1 MLGYDAPDGRKFPL
15 NTTEPDPVEYADTV
29 AVAYD
34 EERKRAVCLYSDK
47 TLIAW
52 DMRNPDKAG
61 KLFEQRFH
69 SDSVYEVDVSED
81 ERRSMRVISGS
92 SDKTL
97 RDWTVETSNE
107 GVKSV

>member
-1 MLGYDAPDGRKFPL
+1 M
-15 NTTEPDPVEYADTV
+15 EYADTV

-47 TLIAW
+47 TLVAW
-52 DMRNPDKAG
+52 DVRAADKPG
-61 KLFEQRFH
+61 KVFEMRFH

-81 ERRSMRVISGS
+81 EKRSVRVISGS

-97 RDWTVETSNE
+97 RD
-107 GVKSV
+107 